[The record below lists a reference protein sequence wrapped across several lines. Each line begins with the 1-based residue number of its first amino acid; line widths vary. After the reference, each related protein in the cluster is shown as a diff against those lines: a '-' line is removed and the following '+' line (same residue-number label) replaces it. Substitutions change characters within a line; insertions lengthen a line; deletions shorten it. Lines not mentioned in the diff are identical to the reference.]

1 MQRPRRYTCFT
12 VTAPA
17 ICFEQLAD
25 FIAETFGCGLE
36 FVDSTDSKSTAI
48 RFYLAVSEA
57 SNAEL
62 RLREFTRD
70 SLCDAAV
77 RIELG
82 EIEAQDWEEAYRRS
96 VKAERV
102 GDHMLVHP
110 TWVTPT
116 EVELDGIEA
125 KIALDPKMA
134 FGTGSHGTTR
144 LCMLELYKLDC
155 RGAAVADV
163 GCGSGIL
170 AILAAKRGAD
180 AVLALD
186 IDPIAIE
193 NSVENSELNNVA
205 DIVRSEVGSTEKLA
219 EHEYDIVVANIILG
233 PLLEL
238 LPELHGALKPEG
250 HLILSGLL
258 ESDSDEIE
266 AALSAQCLSGW
277 RKNSLDEWRSYT
289 VVNPL
294 S

>member
-1 MQRPRRYTCFT
+1 MQQPRRYTCFT
-12 VTAPA
+12 ITAQTN
-17 ICFEQLAD
+17 CSEQLAD
-25 FIAETFGCGLE
+25 FITETFSCGLE
-36 FVDSTDSKSTAI
+36 FVDSAGNNSTTI
-48 RFYLAVSEA
+48 RFYLAVSE
-57 SNAEL
+57 SSGAESHL
-62 RLREFTRD
+62 QEFLHD
-70 SLCDAAV
+70 SHFDGAAQ
-77 RIELG
+77 IELS

-102 GDHMLVHP
+102 GDHVLVRP

-116 EVELDGIEA
+116 EDDLDGIETE
-125 KIALDPKMA
+125 IVLDPKMA

-144 LCMLELYKLDC
+144 LCMLELHKLDC

-170 AILAAKRGAD
+170 AILAAKRWAD

-186 IDPIAIE
+186 IDPIAVE
-193 NSVENSELNNVA
+193 NSIENSELNNVA
-205 DIVRSEVGSTEKLA
+205 DTVRSEVGSTEKLA

-238 LPELHGALKPEG
+238 LPKLQAALKPGG

-258 ESDSDEIE
+258 EADSDEIE
-266 AALSAQCLSGW
+266 AALLAQGLSGW

-289 VVNPL
+289 VVNPH